1 MMRARGYLCAVAVTA
16 LAAGVV
22 LSATA
27 QPVTPIRGI
36 WISPPSSTAAIPSV
50 VRIISGAPLD
60 TIVLPVFY
68 DGRVIYPSRIFP
80 QHERYMGSD
89 PAAITINEAHSRRMK
104 VFAAVDLLYW
114 QSSDDP
120 SPAVANH
127 PRWLER
133 TAEGRVIGDDAGAP
147 GAFVTPCEPR
157 VKSLLAGLMSE
168 LAKRYD
174 FDGVVLDY
182 GRWSRLDF
190 LGYADADRK
199 LYLEAQ
205 HIDPLDI
212 DLLGYATPDNLIS
225 MLIRWQEQQITAV
238 VQAAGQAF
246 RRGEPKAVVL
256 AVVEPGYYANRT
268 TNPVRQDWR
277 AWLSQEWLYA
287 AVPRGLTYPDP
298 DSVRAQL
305 RAASGAD
312 RPPVVALI
320 RRSEALPAT
329 PQMAVVQS
337 LGLRG
342 FILWGRDSL
351 DQRRAVLREL
361 GAF

>member
-1 MMRARGYLCAVAVTA
+1 
-16 LAAGVV
+16 
-22 LSATA
+22 
-27 QPVTPIRGI
+27 
-36 WISPPSSTAAIPSV
+36 
-50 VRIISGAPLD
+50 
-60 TIVLPVFY
+60 
-68 DGRVIYPSRIFP
+68 
-80 QHERYMGSD
+80 
-89 PAAITINEAHSRRMK
+89 MK
-104 VFAAVDLLYW
+104 VFAAIDLLYW
-114 QSSDDP
+114 QSSNSP

-127 PRWLER
+127 PQWLER
-133 TAEGRVIGDDAGAP
+133 IAEGRVIGDDAGEP
-147 GAFVTPCEPR
+147 GGFVTPCEPR
-157 VKSLLAGLMSE
+157 VKSLLADLMSE

-182 GRWSRLDF
+182 GRWSRLDY

-205 HIDPLDI
+205 QVDPLDI

-225 MLIRWQEQQITAV
+225 ALVRWQEQQITAV

-246 RRGEPKAVVL
+246 KQAEPKAVVL
-256 AVVEPGYYANRT
+256 VVVEANYYANRI

-277 AWLSQEWLYA
+277 AWLSQSWLYA
-287 AVPRGLTYPDP
+287 VVPRGLAYPDP

-305 RAASGAD
+305 RTASGAD

-320 RRSEALPAT
+320 RRSEALPAI
-329 PQMAVVQS
+329 PQMGVVS
-337 LGLRG
+337 DLGLRG